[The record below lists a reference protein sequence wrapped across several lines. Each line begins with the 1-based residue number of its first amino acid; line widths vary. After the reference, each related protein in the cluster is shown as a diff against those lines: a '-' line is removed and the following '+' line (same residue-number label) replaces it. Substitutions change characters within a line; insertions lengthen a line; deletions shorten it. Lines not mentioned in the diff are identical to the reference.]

1 MDVSSLKY
9 VVSPRSHYYAARTQR
24 DASSYCPFIR
34 YFINSTPIAHRL
46 SVLAFPNSP
55 PTTVPMD
62 GGLKPSRKL
71 ARYLIDVNGASE
83 KMHGIWANASSRR
96 LRIMYRL
103 FACHTHTQTHT
114 YIRTPLRKQRP
125 PEGWIEDV
133 SSLRAET
140 KNIRRSAVYLEIANN
155 FIVCKML
162 LSRIKIKILSMF
174 EQRAKKGLL
183 PVWQNRY
190 ARINA

>member
-9 VVSPRSHYYAARTQR
+9 VVPPRTHYYAARTQR

-62 GGLKPSRKL
+62 GGLKPSPKL

-103 FACHTHTQTHT
+103 FACHTHTHRHIHT
-114 YIRTPLRKQRP
+114 FAHLHANSDLQKGELRMLVRCALKRKISAGVQFTLKLRT
-125 PEGWIEDV
+125 I
-133 SSLRAET
+133 SSCVKCCFL
-140 KNIRRSAVYLEIANN
+140 
-155 FIVCKML
+155 
-162 LSRIKIKILSMF
+162 
-174 EQRAKKGLL
+174 G
-183 PVWQNRY
+183 
-190 ARINA
+190 